1 MYLFSWHFKSFPAE
15 LSFQPWRDLYKV
27 AIWWDRGT
35 SLAEMRVVLVLVL
48 AASFNFVRCGSIEG
62 ESTFIRY
69 FFFLLLRR
77 WKQEEII
84 IFRTLGN
91 CSIEFPEYWI
101 DDWIDPPYWPDQM
114 GRTDPL
120 SDINLRRIIIG
131 LSRLFDGPSTKCRP
145 ISKRKFYET
154 EDFSLSGDDPQDP
167 PGPPGPPGPDG
178 FPGTRG
184 GPRGP
189 PAFDGTTK
197 YRRITK
203 KKKFHETQEI
213 PQPVNV
219 YGPQGPPGPRGGPGG
234 QGPPGP
240 MGPQGPPG
248 PPGLPGIC
256 NCK

>member
-1 MYLFSWHFKSFPAE
+1 MGPRHFTCRNACRSGARIGCLFQFRP
-15 LSFQPWRDLYKV
+15 LRIDWRWVNIYP
-27 AIWWDRGT
+27 I
-35 SLAEMRVVLVLVL
+35 
-48 AASFNFVRCGSIEG
+48 
-62 ESTFIRY
+62 

-167 PGPPGPPGPDG
+167 PGPNGPPGPDG

>member
-1 MYLFSWHFKSFPAE
+1 MDLQQNVDPSPRESF
-15 LSFQPWRDLYKV
+15 
-27 AIWWDRGT
+27 T
-35 SLAEMRVVLVLVL
+35 
-48 AASFNFVRCGSIEG
+48 
-62 ESTFIRY
+62 
-69 FFFLLLRR
+69 
-77 WKQEEII
+77 KQKISHCLE
-84 IFRTLGN
+84 
-91 CSIEFPEYWI
+91 
-101 DDWIDPPYWPDQM
+101 
-114 GRTDPL
+114 TD
-120 SDINLRRIIIG
+120 
-131 LSRLFDGPSTKCRP
+131 
-145 ISKRKFYET
+145 
-154 EDFSLSGDDPQDP
+154 
-167 PGPPGPPGPDG
+167 GPPGPDG